1 MKAVIQF
8 ILGIDEEVSAEVRLT
23 RSRDGSTGTATFYF
37 EKPNILNKSMSDT
50 GDITGM
56 FMIDE
61 EGTLVTRD
69 INARY
74 INGRPQ
80 AVEAIYVMKNR
91 EAWDRFMRFME
102 RYSSSN
108 NLSFTKSNLS
118 TI

>member
-8 ILGIDEEVSAEVRLT
+8 ILGINEEVSAEVRLT

-37 EKPNILNKSMSDT
+37 DQPNILNKNISQT

-61 EGTLVTRD
+61 EGTLITRD
-69 INARY
+69 VNARY
-74 INGRPQ
+74 INGKPQ
-80 AVEAIYVMKNR
+80 SIEAIYVMKNR

-108 NLSFTKSNLS
+108 NLSFTKVNSSIL
-118 TI
+118 